1 MITEADFL
9 SVVDAFLLASRW
21 KDATLSSYLFNDGK
35 KLSQLRDGRTLTVS
49 RLNDA
54 LRYLSTNW
62 PKDAVWPDSVM
73 RPVLETKT
81 IPIPDP
87 PS

>member
-1 MITEADFL
+1 MITELHFL
-9 SVVDAFLLASRW
+9 SVVDAFLAAKNW
-21 KDATLSSYLFNDGK
+21 KDGTLSSYVFNDGK
-35 KLSQLRDGRTLTVS
+35 KITQLRNGKSITVT

-62 PKDAVWPDSVM
+62 PENAEWPEDVQ
-73 RPVLETKT
+73 RPILELKT
-81 IPIPDP
+81 IPIEEP